1 MKTILRVALV
11 STALVSMAGAA
22 QAQTNQRHYASSAS
36 INGNVTSYEAT
47 SPSDNSAEP
56 VLAAGNALAIPLG
69 TRYTA
74 IADAPADSETAT
86 PTVNVVFSLSGTVN
100 RDCSFYAG
108 NNSNARNIDFGVI
121 GVRRSEEHTSEL
133 QSLMR
138 ISSAVFCLKKKNK

>member
-69 TRYTA
+69 TRYPA
-74 IADAPADSETAT
+74 IADAPADRETAT
-86 PTVNVVFSLSGTVN
+86 PPGHTLFSLTGPDKPTV
-100 RDCSFYAG
+100 
-108 NNSNARNIDFGVI
+108 
-121 GVRRSEEHTSEL
+121 
-133 QSLMR
+133 
-138 ISSAVFCLKKKNK
+138 